1 MENSMKQHTGPHSSS
16 TKKMKLSAEN
26 EIIVNKALE
35 LGASLAGIAAVKELK
50 ASLSYQIYDRSP
62 YYEGYTGVEW
72 PAEAKS
78 VLVLALLHD
87 PAEPG
92 LDWWSEQIPGR
103 TPGNQLLVKI
113 SRRLKKWLKEQLDI
127 RATPLA
133 YAIEGGGIFL
143 KDAAVLAGLGVI
155 GKNNLFISPVYGTR
169 TRLRALFLDRELP
182 TTTGCTDFAPC
193 EGCEQPCYR
202 ACPEDAFR
210 HGQYDVTLCEPEM
223 QRNRHTFISV
233 EGAEVRMDGP
243 CDVIKFCRACEL
255 ACPATASN
263 DSYS

>member
-1 MENSMKQHTGPHSSS
+1 MNEDNSMIQHTNPHPSSS
-16 TKKMKLSAEN
+16 KSKKSN
-26 EIIVNKALE
+26 TDSEIIVNKALD
-35 LGASLAGIAAVKELK
+35 LGASLAGIAAVEELE
-50 ASLSYQIYDRSP
+50 ASPSYRIYDRSP
-62 YYEGYTGVEW
+62 YYEGYTGVKW

-78 VLVLALLHD
+78 VLVLALHHD

-103 TPGNQLLVKI
+103 TPGNRLLMEI

-133 YAIEGGGIFL
+133 YAIEGGGVFL

-155 GKNNLFISPVYGTR
+155 GKNNLFISRVYGTR
-169 TRLRALFLDRELP
+169 TRMRALFLDRELQP
-182 TTTGCTDFAPC
+182 PMEGLDFAPC
-193 EGCEQPCYR
+193 DGCEQSCHK
-202 ACPEDAFR
+202 ACPENAFR
-210 HGQYDVTLCEPEM
+210 SGQYDVTRCEPEM
-223 QRNRHTFISV
+223 QRNRRAFISV

-255 ACPATASN
+255 ACPAGL
-263 DSYS
+263 